1 MAPSTSAPLLRDLI
15 HIPERSGQSD
25 FVLKLASGI
34 SDVSA
39 TIDDYVVTDRLVR
52 NFDEALGL
60 IASAVSSG
68 GSKAAYLHGSFGAGK
83 SHFMAVLHALLR
95 GEPAARGR
103 DEFAG
108 VLSKHDVWMS
118 GRKFLLVPF
127 HLLGAKSLEQRV
139 LGGYVEHVRGL
150 HPEAPIPAVHRTDAL
165 LDNARFQRTKMGDD
179 AFIKGLP
186 GGDEE
191 DEWGETDAFWTPAL
205 LDEAFA
211 SDHMGDLR
219 GRLVRDLLVTWNQ
232 GFFRNAQED
241 AAGFI
246 SLDRGLGEIARHAKD
261 LGYDGLVLFLDEL
274 ILWLANSI
282 GDERFVSQEI
292 QKITNFV
299 EGGDASRA
307 VPVIS
312 FIARQRDL
320 RELVGGDVT
329 GASELGFQDTLNL
342 ASGRFETIT
351 LEDRNLP
358 EIARKRLLKPLND
371 EAGAAIA
378 TAFDSTTKGV
388 RRDVWDTLLGADGV
402 SGSADIESFRKT
414 YPFSPA
420 FIQTLV
426 QVSSALQRSRTALK
440 LMRDLLVERRDE
452 LRLGQLIPLGDL
464 YGVISRGGDQ
474 PFTEKLKIEFETA
487 QKIYQGKLRPYLLG
501 QYNITEDDVEQARQG
516 DPQLADIAG
525 RIRAFTGDDRLVRTL
540 LLSALAP
547 SVPALNNLTARRLS
561 ALNHGSITSPIP
573 GGEVSQVKRK
583 LEAWAGMFGE
593 IKLRGGGDEPV
604 VSMELIGVDVD
615 VVLQQAHGFD
625 NAAGRRAMVKR
636 LLWAEMGIEESGQ
649 YVDRAD
655 AVWRGSKRQIEII
668 FANIRDESATREEA
682 FHPVEPDGW
691 RLIVD
696 YPFDEPGFFPADD
709 RNRIDGLKTS
719 IAPRTVCWLPGSF
732 TTDRL
737 NDLGRL
743 VIIDAVLSGQ
753 RFDTYAATL
762 NKDDRLRARDVLSGQ
777 RDNLVN
783 TITKVL
789 RQAYGLAQKQPNDV
803 VGFDDHL
810 MSLAPGLLPTLPM
823 GAAFKVALQS
833 IVDQMLKQQYP
844 AHPDFDP
851 DRKGDPLKRGDL
863 TTVVDVFRLAVDSPD
878 GRVEV
883 DRRDRAVVRR
893 VANPLLLGE
902 MGEAAFN
909 LGRQWVEH
917 FHRRADQEGVSGDLK
932 VSDLRRWLDEPQA
945 RGLDPA
951 VGNLVLICFAEQT
964 NRAWIEHGSVLSPP
978 PDLDRI
984 RPHLTLREQPLPSEE
999 HWETAKERAAELFGV
1014 TGAKIL
1020 RGRLVSMFVRQVSAE
1035 ALKLRDA
1042 AHELVRQLEARAGR
1056 LGIDEDAGSGRL
1068 HTARAAADLL
1078 DGLGSRRN
1086 TVEVVEHLATVDL
1099 GGPASR
1105 CGKSLKSSGDVVRA
1119 LAAAPWENFEL
1130 ISGIDGGN
1138 AVLEPLRQAATADE
1152 LTIPLRPALTK
1163 AAAEASA
1170 LLRRTVSA
1178 PPPPPPNP
1186 VVVTPPTA
1194 VTPPPPAIVVTTP
1207 PAPPSGSQVRRL
1219 TFAEADTVID
1229 ELRKAIAANPAATF
1243 EVTWRTVG

>member
-39 TIDDYVVTDRLVR
+39 TIDDYVITDRLVH

-60 IASAVSSG
+60 IASAVSSNS
-68 GSKAAYLHGSFGAGK
+68 SKAAYLHGSFGAGK
-83 SHFMAVLHALLR
+83 SHFMAVLHALLN
-95 GEPAARGR
+95 GAPAARSR
-103 DEFAG
+103 DELAG
-108 VLSKHDVWMS
+108 VLAKHDLLLS
-118 GRKFLLVPF
+118 GRRFLLVPY

-139 LGGYVEHVRGL
+139 LGGYIEHLRTL
-150 HPEAPIPAVHRTDAL
+150 HPDAPVPAVHRTDAL
-165 LDNARFQRTKMGDD
+165 LDNARFQRRQMGDD

-186 GGDEE
+186 GGDDE
-191 DEWGETDAFWTPAL
+191 DEWGETEVFWTPAL

-211 SDHMGDLR
+211 SDPTADLR
-219 GRLVRDLLVTWNQ
+219 RRLVVDLLSSWGQ
-232 GFFRNAQED
+232 GLLSAAQED
-241 AAGFI
+241 ADGFI

-282 GDERFVSQEI
+282 GDERFVAREI

-299 EGGDASRA
+299 EGGDATRA

-320 RELVGGDVT
+320 RELVGEDVT

-358 EIARKRLLKPLND
+358 EIARKRLLKPLTD
-371 EAGAAIA
+371 EAGSAIA
-378 TAFDSTTKGV
+378 TAFDSTTRGV
-388 RRDVWDTLLGADGV
+388 RRDVWDTLLGTDGT
-402 SGSADIESFRKT
+402 GGGADIESFRKT

-440 LMRDLLVERRDE
+440 LMRDLLVERRED

-487 QKIYQGKLRPYLLG
+487 QKIYQGKLRPYLLS
-501 QYNITEDDVEQARQG
+501 QYNLTEDDVEQARHTT
-516 DPQLADIAG
+516 DPPAELAG
-525 RIRAFTGDDRLVRTL
+525 RLRGFTGDDRLVKTL

-573 GGEVSQVKRK
+573 GGEVAQVKRK
-583 LEAWAGMFGE
+583 LENWAGMFGE
-593 IKLRGGGDEPV
+593 IKVRGGGDEPV

-636 LLWAEMGIEESGQ
+636 LLWAEMGIDESGQ

-655 AVWRGSKRQIEII
+655 TVWRGSKRQIEVI
-668 FANIRDESATREEA
+668 FANIRDESTTREDA
-682 FHPVEPDGW
+682 FHPLEADGW

-709 RNRIDGLKTS
+709 RNRIEGLKAS

-777 RDNLVN
+777 RDNLMN

-810 MSLAPGLLPTLPM
+810 MSLAPGLTPTLPM
-823 GAAFKVALQS
+823 GAAFKVALHS
-833 IVDQMLKQQYP
+833 IADQMLKSQYP

-851 DRKGDPLKRGDL
+851 DRKGDALKRGDL
-863 TTVVDVFRLAVDSPD
+863 TTVLTVFREAVDSPD

-883 DRRDRAVVRR
+883 DRRDRAVMRR

-909 LGRQWVEH
+909 LGRHWVEH
-917 FHRRADQEGVSGDLK
+917 FHRRADQEGVTGDLK

-945 RGLDPA
+945 RGLDQA

-964 NRAWIEHGSVLSPP
+964 NRAWIEHGSVLTPP
-978 PDLDRI
+978 PDLEKI
-984 RPHLTLREQPLPSEE
+984 RPHYTLREQPLPSEE
-999 HWETAKERAAELFGV
+999 HWETAKERASDVFGL
-1014 TGAKIL
+1014 TAPKIL

-1035 ALKLRDA
+1035 ALKLRDPA
-1042 AHELVRQLEARAGR
+1042 YDLVRQLELRVGR
-1056 LGIDEDAGSGRL
+1056 LGIDPAVASGRL
-1068 HTARAAADLL
+1068 HTARAAAELL

-1105 CGKSLKSSGDVVRA
+1105 CGKSLKSASDVARA
-1119 LAAAPWENFEL
+1119 LASAPWENFDL
-1130 ISGIDGGN
+1130 ISGIEGGD
-1138 AVLEPLRQAATADE
+1138 AVLEPLRRAANADE
-1152 LTIPLRPALTK
+1152 LTTQLRPALVK
-1163 AAAEASA
+1163 AASEASA
-1170 LLRRTVSA
+1170 LLRRTVA
-1178 PPPPPPNP
+1178 TPPPPTPPI
-1186 VVVTPPTA
+1186 VVTPPA
-1194 VTPPPPAIVVTTP
+1194 VVTPPPPPIVVTP
-1207 PAPPSGSQVRRL
+1207 PPVPPSGAQVRRL
-1219 TFAEADTVID
+1219 SSAEADDVLD
-1229 ELRKAIAANPAATF
+1229 ELRAALAENPDATF
-1243 EVTWRTVG
+1243 EVTWRKLG